1 MSGVKMSTEAVEW
14 SSNESALGRVLAG
27 MHRSWIR
34 FCSEWRPCFGSK
46 HVLWHSPCRI
56 CIIYIHIYIYTEI
69 INHAYTHIY
78 IYICVCVCVINIL
91 MFLLIAFKWLDSLR
105 REFTACSVA
114 EGIAVVF
121 CSQDAQCHSIDSMCN
136 SKIGRAWS
144 MLFVQLGR
152 WLRAVCRVWPRTS
165 HGRHISRL
173 LATIFT
179 SAASHSKCQEL
190 RCRVRRWWKIWK
202 DLGSELKNL
211 LSWRLEAL
219 RCYLALKWGAKDR
232 MFTTCEPQKTF
243 TNGIPL
249 LRQCQIDGP

>member
-1 MSGVKMSTEAVEW
+1 MILTTDIAQMSMAGVKMSTEAVEW

-46 HVLWHSPCRI
+46 HVLWHVMAFSLQNMYN
-56 CIIYIHIYIYTEI
+56 IY
-69 INHAYTHIY
+69 IY
-78 IYICVCVCVINIL
+78 IYICVGVCVCVINIL
-91 MFLLIAFKWLDSLR
+91 MFLFLAFKWLDSLR

-114 EGIAVVF
+114 EGSAVVF

-179 SAASHSKCQEL
+179 SAASLTANAKNCA
-190 RCRVRRWWKIWK
+190 VV
-202 DLGSELKNL
+202 LG
-211 LSWRLEAL
+211 
-219 RCYLALKWGAKDR
+219 G
-232 MFTTCEPQKTF
+232 
-243 TNGIPL
+243 
-249 LRQCQIDGP
+249 DGRYGRI